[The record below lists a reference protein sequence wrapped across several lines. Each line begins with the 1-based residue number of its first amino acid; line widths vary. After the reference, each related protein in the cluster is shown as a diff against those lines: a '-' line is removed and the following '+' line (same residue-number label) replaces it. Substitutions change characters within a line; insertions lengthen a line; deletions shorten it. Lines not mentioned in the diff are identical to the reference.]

1 MLSWHAIT
9 SAVYYA
15 AEADSLSADSLY
27 FLTDTHEIYK
37 GAVPFTESV
46 VIYSGTEPTSPARR
60 KIYINSATGEGK
72 IYTGTEWQTVIKPI
86 ESTVT
91 PDGTNPINS
100 AAVIAYVTEQI
111 NNVTGGESIVKSVT
125 YNPTGNKLVVTNGA
139 GEPTEV
145 VLSGLGVSLEYTSDT
160 GELKLKDVTGAVL
173 GSTIN
178 LDLERF
184 VQSGSYDDEAK
195 TITLVFNDSSS
206 PVVIPVG
213 DLVDTYT
220 AVDTD
225 TVHLTVTSNQF
236 AAEVIVSETAG
247 NMLQA
252 TESGLYVAATNLS
265 NYMQLVASASTTAIP
280 MLNAQGQVINGTM
293 TAGGAA
299 LAGTPNATT
308 LATEL
313 AVNALVQSTKAELE
327 ASLAKKMA
335 LVSSPNTTNIPMLDS
350 NGQIINGTKQVG
362 GATLNSSPN
371 ANTLATEVAVQA
383 AINAVSNTKLDKAA
397 VVAIND
403 SAQTGQAADAKSAYD
418 ALTWKTTL

>member
-1 MLSWHAIT
+1 MLSWYAIT

-220 AVDTD
+220 AADTD

-236 AAEVIVSETAG
+236 TAEVIVAETAG

-252 TESGLYVAATNLS
+252 TESGLYVAATDLS

-335 LVSSPNTTNIPMLDS
+335 LVSSPNTTNIPML
-350 NGQIINGTKQVG
+350 NAQGQIINGTKQVG

-371 ANTLATEVAVQA
+371 ADTLATEAAVNA
-383 AINAVSNTKLDKAA
+383 AIQGVANNKLDKTS

>member
-1 MLSWHAIT
+1 MLSWYAIT

-145 VLSGLGVSLEYTSDT
+145 VLSGLGVSLEYASDT

-280 MLNAQGQVINGTM
+280 MLNAKGQVINGTM

-335 LVSSPNTTNIPMLDS
+335 LVSSPNTTNIPML
-350 NGQIINGTKQVG
+350 NAQGQIINGTKQVG

-371 ANTLATEVAVQA
+371 ADTLATEAAVNA
-383 AINAVSNTKLDKAA
+383 AIQGVANNKLDKTS

>member
-15 AEADSLSADSLY
+15 AEEDSLSADSLY

-46 VIYSGTEPTSPARR
+46 VIYSGSEPSSPARR

-220 AVDTD
+220 AADTD

-252 TESGLYVAATNLS
+252 TEDGLYVAATNLS

-293 TAGGAA
+293 TAGGASI
-299 LAGTPNATT
+299 AGTPNATT